1 MPILKNKTQG
11 KYVNVYKGI
20 AMDRS
25 LSLRDRGMMLTL
37 LSLPDN
43 WEFTIAGLGKI
54 LPDGKAAIH
63 ASLKNLQN
71 VGYLSKNQSRN
82 DKGVFGENV
91 IEVYETPNTPFPDFR
106 QTENPV
112 TDNPA
117 TENPVPDFQPQ
128 LNNNKVINQE
138 TNINVLTNQSI
149 YQDLEMDVMDS
160 MKTYMDIVKR
170 NIEYECLLKNNPY
183 KKDVI
188 EEILN
193 LIVETLSVKRKTLR
207 IAGAEYPYELVRDK
221 FLRLEMGHIQYV
233 LDCMNKNATKIRNI
247 KNYVLTALYNALNT
261 IGNYYQ
267 SEVKHDMRGGEM

>member
-63 ASLKNLQN
+63 ASLKSLQKA
-71 VGYLSKNQSRN
+71 GYLSKNQSRN

-112 TDNPA
+112 TENPA
-117 TENPVPDFQPQ
+117 TEKPVPVFQPQ
-128 LNNNKVINQE
+128 LINNKVINQE

-160 MKTYMDIVKR
+160 METYMDIVKR

-267 SEVKHDMRGGEM
+267 SEVKHDMCGGEM

>member
-63 ASLKNLQN
+63 ASLKSLQN
-71 VGYLSKNQSRN
+71 AGYLSKNQSRN
-82 DKGVFGENV
+82 DKGIFGENI

-106 QTENPV
+106 QTDNPV
-112 TDNPA
+112 T
-117 TENPVPDFQPQ
+117 EKPVPDYQPQ

-138 TNINVLTNQSI
+138 TNINVSTNHSI

-160 MKTYMDIVKR
+160 METYMDIVKR
-170 NIEYECLLKNNPY
+170 NIEY
-183 KKDVI
+183 I
-188 EEILN
+188 SI
-193 LIVETLSVKRKTLR
+193 
-207 IAGAEYPYELVRDK
+207 
-221 FLRLEMGHIQYV
+221 
-233 LDCMNKNATKIRNI
+233 
-247 KNYVLTALYNALNT
+247 
-261 IGNYYQ
+261 
-267 SEVKHDMRGGEM
+267 

>member
-63 ASLKNLQN
+63 ASLKSLQN
-71 VGYLSKNQSRN
+71 AGYLSKNQSRN

-106 QTENPV
+106 QTDNPV
-112 TDNPA
+112 T
-117 TENPVPDFQPQ
+117 EKPVPDYQPQ

-138 TNINVLTNQSI
+138 TNINVSTNHSI

-160 MKTYMDIVKR
+160 METYMDTVKR
-170 NIEYECLLKNNPY
+170 NIESECLLKNNPN

-207 IAGAEYPYELVRDK
+207 IAGADYPYELVRDK

-267 SEVKHDMRGGEM
+267 SEVKHDMCGGEM

>member
-63 ASLKNLQN
+63 ASLKSLQN
-71 VGYLSKNQSRN
+71 AGYLSKNQSRN
-82 DKGVFGENV
+82 DKGIFGENI

-106 QTENPV
+106 QTDNPV
-112 TDNPA
+112 T
-117 TENPVPDFQPQ
+117 EKPVPDYQPQ

-138 TNINVLTNQSI
+138 TNINVSTNHSI

-160 MKTYMDIVKR
+160 METYMDIVKR
-170 NIEYECLLKNNPY
+170 NIEYECLLENNPY

-267 SEVKHDMRGGEM
+267 SEVKHDMCGGEM